1 MQGPQLSKN
10 VMSVVGR
17 LCVSR
22 SFREDFFEDPRA
34 IAQAFAGTMTEPEL
48 AQIDDL
54 AGDGQLPTGVT
65 RESFR
70 LAAAKA
76 FDNVY
81 SFYMCPMRPCPR
93 GD

>member
-1 MQGPQLSKN
+1 MQGPLLSKN

-22 SFREDFFEDPRA
+22 RFRDEFFADPRA
-34 IAQAFAGTMTEPEL
+34 AAQAFAGTMTESEL

-54 AGDGQLPTGVT
+54 AGHGEMPAGLT
-65 RESFR
+65 RESFK
-70 LAAAKA
+70 LAAGQA

-81 SFYMCPMRPCPR
+81 TFYLCPMRPCPR